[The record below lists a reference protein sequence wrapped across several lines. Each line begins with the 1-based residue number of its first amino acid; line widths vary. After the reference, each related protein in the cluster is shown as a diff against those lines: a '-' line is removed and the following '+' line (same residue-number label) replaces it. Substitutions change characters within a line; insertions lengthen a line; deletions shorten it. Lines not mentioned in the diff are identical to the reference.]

1 VGGEDVSARDL
12 ARRVEE
18 ALARFGIA
26 GNVSVTVDMATL
38 HGNGPTVSTE
48 LGTLVSEWPALP
60 EDARA
65 RRATELARRLSTER
79 RAVASLSPSRHAGA
93 PSWLRPA
100 ALATAVAIAAIVGA
114 RLYQL
119 HPSDGAAVRPS
130 RVLPKEDPEERE
142 RAARAAR
149 VCEATRSRI
158 MRGASIGPTD
168 AEGWVVEL
176 WFLRAPERG
185 ALLADPSL
193 AEFVTPET
201 QTEKGR
207 ITWQGAPTL
216 STLVG
221 VDTTVAAV
229 AADLTTAGA
238 PTYRGARVVFNGRF
252 VAPYFDDTLRRDYV
266 RLVLAMTDALAVD
279 YAALYA
285 RCVSGDAHHIGAWF
299 RGPTPGGA
307 VTSLLYSMGAF
318 GDHPELRATLLAPA
332 GATGRDL
339 AYAFNNVANA
349 TSLLRKARIMTMLG
363 PELGMIAG
371 LDGKVS
377 TVTFPFRDAN
387 RASRATHAVARE
399 LGIDEPR

>member
-18 ALARFGIA
+18 TLSRFGIA
-26 GNVSVTVDMATL
+26 GNVAVTSDMATL

-48 LGTLVSEWPALP
+48 LGSLVSEWPALA
-60 EDARA
+60 EDARNRRVAEVA
-65 RRATELARRLSTER
+65 RKLSTER
-79 RAVASLSPSRHAGA
+79 RAVASLSPERHAAG

-100 ALATAVAIAAIVGA
+100 ALATAVAVVALAGA

-119 HPSDGAAVRPS
+119 HLTSGAAAPPS
-130 RVLPKEDPEERE
+130 RAIAREDPDQRE
-142 RAARAAR
+142 RLARASR

-176 WFLRAPERG
+176 WLLRAAERG
-185 ALLADPSL
+185 ALLGDPAF

-201 QTEKGR
+201 PAARGR
-207 ITWQGAPTL
+207 VAWQGAPTL
-216 STLVG
+216 TALEG
-221 VDTTVAAV
+221 EGTTVTV
-229 AADLTTAGA
+229 IAADVATAPA
-238 PTYRGARVVFNGRF
+238 YVGARVVFSGRLA
-252 VAPYFDDTLRRDYV
+252 VPYFDDAPRRDYV
-266 RLVLAMTDALAVD
+266 RLALAMSDALGIE

-285 RCVSGDAHHIGAWF
+285 RCASGDAHHVGAWF

-307 VTSLLYSMGAF
+307 VTALLYNMGAF
-318 GDHPELRATLLAPA
+318 GEHPELRSSLLARA

-339 AYAFNNVANA
+339 GYAFENVANA
-349 TSLLRKARIMTMLG
+349 TKPLKKARVMTMLG

-387 RASRATHAVARE
+387 RASRATHAIARE
-399 LGIDEPR
+399 LGIDEIR